1 MARAHTKTQ
10 KPDKGTVARWVILAI
25 IAITNMWIVHSP
37 PLALIIFFLPVTW
50 AFLHGRRYF
59 GLRNILVMLG
69 LILVVGFIGEW
80 LGVHTGRVF
89 GDYFYNSNPKVN
101 GFLISGVPPLV
112 TMSYASMGYT
122 CYMLARII
130 LGAYGRI
137 AGWMLAG
144 VSVLAAMFMSVWDL
158 AFDPTSSVV
167 NHLWT
172 WERGG
177 AYFGEPFRNFT
188 GWFLV
193 TGTFFL
199 LISLYLYFFSK
210 SKDYAKPTKK
220 LLFEP
225 LFLFAA
231 SALSIIVKEVLPNP
245 TVIQQNM
252 ALIALFGMGTIA
264 MMAFFRLVTDK
275 TVKPE

>member
-1 MARAHTKTQ
+1 MVRAKTK
-10 KPDKGTVARWVILAI
+10 PASLDRGTLARWVILVI
-25 IAITNMWIVHSP
+25 IAVTNIWIVRDP
-37 PLALIIFFLPVTW
+37 MLALIIFFLPVTW
-50 AFLHGRRYF
+50 AFLHGRKYF
-59 GLRNILVMLG
+59 GQRNMLIMLG
-69 LILVVGFIGEW
+69 IIFVVGFLGEW

-130 LGAYGRI
+130 LGAYGKI
-137 AGWMLAG
+137 SGWLMAG
-144 VSVLAAMFMSVWDL
+144 VTVLAAMFMTVWDL
-158 AFDPTSSVV
+158 SFDPTSSVV
-167 NHLWT
+167 NHIWT

-199 LISLYLYFFSK
+199 LIGLYLHFFSK
-210 SKDYAKPTKK
+210 PRDYARPTKK
-220 LLFEP
+220 LLVEP

-231 SALSIIVKEVLPNP
+231 SALSIIVKEVLPDP

-264 MMAFFRLVTDK
+264 VMAFFRLVTDK
-275 TVKPE
+275 SVKPV